1 MSKIYAPLSVK
12 FQASKC
18 VSVKQMTNIR
28 YVVAISPLS
37 PMSSASPPPGS
48 PQSGRPKVLGWS
60 PCRRRK
66 ASLTRRRSAETLA
79 EPGRDHQQHE
89 HHHKHHQHH
98 HHLIVIISIILTRP
112 RPAFGRLGLGRSLG
126 GYTYHGYTS
135 HTSPR
140 ACGARLGQK
149 VQELLEICK
158 NSNVL
163 TFEPFLKASQNG
175 RNDKTP

>member
-1 MSKIYAPLSVK
+1 
-12 FQASKC
+12 
-18 VSVKQMTNIR
+18 MTNIR

-37 PMSSASPPPGS
+37 PTPPMSSASPPPGS

-98 HHLIVIISIILTRP
+98 HHYKHHQHHHHLIVIISSIFIGLNTLNALSTIGP
-112 RPAFGRLGLGRSLG
+112 RAE
-126 GYTYHGYTS
+126 
-135 HTSPR
+135 TSPPTFSH
-140 ACGARLGQK
+140 
-149 VQELLEICK
+149 
-158 NSNVL
+158 NSR
-163 TFEPFLKASQNG
+163 KAL
-175 RNDKTP
+175 R